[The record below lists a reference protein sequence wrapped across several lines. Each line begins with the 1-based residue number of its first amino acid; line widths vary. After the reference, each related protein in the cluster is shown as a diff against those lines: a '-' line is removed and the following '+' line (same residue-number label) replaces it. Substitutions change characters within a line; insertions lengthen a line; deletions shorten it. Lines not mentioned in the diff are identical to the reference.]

1 MEMGA
6 VSPRTGMKHGGG
18 GTVGSRAQGRSIE
31 PEGQLMVLPYKA
43 LLFSLGSPE
52 GVFQPCQNLSNN
64 ERLWV
69 PTEAAHFLIVRSLG
83 GSSLSFF
90 QLY

>member
-1 MEMGA
+1 MGA
-6 VSPRTGMKHGGG
+6 VSPRTGIKHGG
-18 GTVGSRAQGRSIE
+18 VGSRAHGRSIE

-43 LLFSLGSPE
+43 LLSSLGSPE
-52 GVFQPCQNLSNN
+52 GVFQPCQNFSNN

-83 GSSLSFF
+83 GGSSLSFF

>member
-1 MEMGA
+1 MGA
-6 VSPRTGMKHGGG
+6 VSPRTGIKHGG
-18 GTVGSRAQGRSIE
+18 VGSRAHGRSIE

-43 LLFSLGSPE
+43 LLSSLGSPE
-52 GVFQPCQNLSNN
+52 GVFQPCQNFSNN

-83 GSSLSFF
+83 GGAVHCLFSSFIEV
-90 QLY
+90 